1 MVFLF
6 AQFLMCNL
14 MELSFFAGFISNA
27 NAFLKPLSA
36 NEEKMYLEMYKNGD
50 KSARDIL
57 IERNLRLVA
66 HVAKKYAQSPQEQED
81 VISIGTIGL
90 IKGINTFDSQKGT
103 RLATYVAKCIDN
115 EILMSFRGDKKTK
128 NDILLSDPVGT
139 DKEGNEV
146 TLLEKVSADGD
157 SIYDEVSLKMQVCE
171 LYEKIRNCL
180 CDRERNIINLRYGL
194 SGGEIYTQNEIAKMM
209 NISRSYVSRIE
220 KKAIEK
226 LREELSM
233 DLL

>member
-6 AQFLMCNL
+6 AQYLMCNL
-14 MELSFFAGFISNA
+14 WRFYYFAGFITSA
-27 NAFLKPLSA
+27 STFMMPLSA
-36 NEEKMYLEMYKNGD
+36 DEEKMYLDLYRNGD

-66 HVAKKYAQSPQEQED
+66 HVAKKYSQSPQEQED
-81 VISIGTIGL
+81 IISIGTIGL
-90 IKGINTFDSQKGT
+90 IKGINTFDSKKGT
-103 RLATYVAKCIDN
+103 RLSTYVAKCIDN
-115 EILMSFRGDKKTK
+115 EILMSFRGDKKAK
-128 NDILLSDPVGT
+128 NDILLNDPVGT
-139 DKEGNEV
+139 DKEGNEL
-146 TLLEKVSADGD
+146 TLIEKISAEGD

-171 LYEKIRNCL
+171 LYNKIKECL
-180 CDRERNIINLRYGL
+180 VERERDIIMLRYGL

-226 LREELSM
+226 LRYTM
-233 DLL
+233 DTDQ